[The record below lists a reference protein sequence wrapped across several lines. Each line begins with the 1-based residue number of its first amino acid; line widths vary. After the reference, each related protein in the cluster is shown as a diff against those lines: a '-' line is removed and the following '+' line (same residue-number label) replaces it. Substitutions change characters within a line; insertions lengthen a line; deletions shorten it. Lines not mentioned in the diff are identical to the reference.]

1 MISIRKLTLMILSVI
16 HVNERRIVMKFK
28 FKPEDVDFVY
38 VDTSEDLLK
47 FRIVKKKDDGDDIAI
62 GVDAIEFS
70 PGVIDAL
77 CADVLEHLREGKE
90 VDVLDD
96 DEDVIIFE
104 PDPALLQADDRAKK
118 KALEEIEDEL
128 LDHANRFCINGRC
141 SDE

>member
-1 MISIRKLTLMILSVI
+1 
-16 HVNERRIVMKFK
+16 MKIK

-70 PGVIDAL
+70 PGVIDSL
-77 CADVLEHLREGKE
+77 CDDVLKHIQEGKE
-90 VDVLDD
+90 VEVIDD

-118 KALEEIEDEL
+118 KAVESIEEEIL
-128 LDHANRFCINGRC
+128 AKANRFCINGNC
-141 SDE
+141 ED